1 MWQIAGSTCLLFK
14 EAIQKKNM
22 PHAPSITETTLLIL
36 LSWFLSIVPTAIWTT
51 MFNNT
56 GEVRKKCFF
65 KRMFIYIVF
74 TNKMPLFLNHITY
87 LFEHNVCCLIILYNC
102 VVSAHYLTLLLS
114 SYFVPLLA
122 VHCHLSCL
130 MVSGK
135 VIVSKSEALCQVLP
149 DSPLHA
155 RCPLTLVLWR
165 SSHGYF
171 GHWEIMTT
179 FFRC

>member
-1 MWQIAGSTCLLFK
+1 MLHQSQRQHFWFYFPDSSLLYPLLY
-14 EAIQKKNM
+14 ELQR
-22 PHAPSITETTLLIL
+22 STTLGKLGKN
-36 LSWFLSIVPTAIWTT
+36 V
-51 MFNNT
+51 
-56 GEVRKKCFF
+56 F

-74 TNKMPLFLNHITY
+74 TNKIPLFFNHITY
-87 LFEHNVCCLIILYNC
+87 LFEHDVCCLIILYNC
-102 VVSAHYLTLLLS
+102 VVSAHYLTLLLP

-135 VIVSKSEALCQVLP
+135 VMLSKSEALCQVLP

>member
-1 MWQIAGSTCLLFK
+1 MQVVPAYS
-14 EAIQKKNM
+14 EKNTA
-22 PHAPSITETTLLIL
+22 HTPSITETTLLIL

-56 GEVRKKCFF
+56 VHIYCIYKQNTSFF
-65 KRMFIYIVF
+65 
-74 TNKMPLFLNHITY
+74 NHITY
-87 LFEHNVCCLIILYNC
+87 LFEHDVCCLIILYNC

-135 VIVSKSEALCQVLP
+135 VMLSKSEALCQVLP

>member
-1 MWQIAGSTCLLFK
+1 MQVVPAYFLKGLFR
-14 EAIQKKNM
+14 KKTA
-22 PHAPSITETTLLIL
+22 HAPSITETTLLIL

-51 MFNNT
+51 TLNNT
-56 GEVRKKCFF
+56 GEVRKKCFL
-65 KRMFIYIVF
+65 KECSYLLYLQ
-74 TNKMPLFLNHITY
+74 TKYLFFNHITY
-87 LFEHNVCCLIILYNC
+87 LFEHDICCLIILYNC

-135 VIVSKSEALCQVLP
+135 VMVSKSEALCQVLP

>member
-1 MWQIAGSTCLLFK
+1 MQVVPAYFLKGLFRKIRHILHQSQRQHFWFYFPDSSLLYPLLY
-14 EAIQKKNM
+14 ELQR
-22 PHAPSITETTLLIL
+22 STTLGKLGKN
-36 LSWFLSIVPTAIWTT
+36 V
-51 MFNNT
+51 
-56 GEVRKKCFF
+56 F

-74 TNKMPLFLNHITY
+74 TNKIPLFFNHITY
-87 LFEHNVCCLIILYNC
+87 LFEHDVCCLIILYNC
-102 VVSAHYLTLLLS
+102 VVSAHYLTLLLP

-135 VIVSKSEALCQVLP
+135 VMLSKSEALCQVLP